1 MSNELD
7 VNISIYIYIYIH
19 TYLYIFI
26 MLFLLSRSFD
36 SKFPESRSL
45 PFGRPPAVCD
55 QPRERIHEVR
65 KSETSQISSC
75 FSGIT

>member
-7 VNISIYIYIYIH
+7 VNISIYIYTYIH

-36 SKFPESRSL
+36 SKFPEFSVRSL
-45 PFGRPPAVCD
+45 GRPPAVCG